1 MKKVEQEQFLEVI
14 EELRGNILIVEGK
27 KDEKALRSL
36 GMRHILEINS
46 RPIWKVAQ
54 DAVSMAE
61 KHKNRHI
68 IVLTDFD
75 RTGRKLASQIRLLL
89 QSRNIHADY
98 RIRRDVMNLGI
109 KCMEE
114 MASLSRSLE
123 QEQKEGRWQSRL
135 QSNGRGRSIVKKEC
149 DDYGE
154 TSADVNKIRGK
165 GLHKGK
171 RDNRKA
177 RCHRGDFWA
186 D

>member
-1 MKKVEQEQFLEVI
+1 MKRVEREEFLEVL

-36 GMRHILEINS
+36 GMRHILKINS
-46 RPIWKVAQ
+46 RPIGKVAQ
-54 DAVSMAE
+54 DAISIAE
-61 KHKNRHI
+61 KHKNRQI

-75 RTGRKLASQIRLLL
+75 RTGRKLAAKIRLLL

-109 KCMEE
+109 KCTEE
-114 MASLSRSLE
+114 LASLSRSLE
-123 QEQKEGRWQSRL
+123 QGKGRDSSRMQKKG
-135 QSNGRGRSIVKKEC
+135 C

-154 TSADVNKIRGK
+154 TSANFNKVRGK
-165 GLHKGK
+165 SLHKGK
-171 RDNRKA
+171 GNNRKA